1 VFVSNQNA
9 SSQTLRFTYQ
19 ATGKAS
25 FSKTRILAGFATLL
39 LEDLVHELFRAGDGR
54 GPLDVEVQTGA
65 KTLPVVV
72 SRAYAEGVTGNLGS
86 GLPADIVPSTDVVSL
101 PGLFH
106 DNDFRTNI
114 AVTAGDQSVW
124 ATFELFKGN
133 NGLVAGGVQ
142 RKIEAGEQ
150 NQWSIKNLFGNLSQ
164 AGVPMTVRVT
174 LTSPGIVYASLVD
187 NASTDS
193 AVLIGKKP
201 ADTWIVPV
209 VAHVPGAGGT
219 FWSSS
224 VSIWN
229 TTGNT
234 VWVDLEY
241 LPEKTD
247 NSRGGLFA
255 SSLRLYPYASRNIAD
270 VLLDKFGIE
279 NGKGALVIYGQRP
292 ITVSSRVFTDCE
304 TCPEGGTSGNGVR
317 TVRSTALA
325 SGKTVLPGVRL
336 RDGFRSNIGVVTGD
350 RTVAFTFDL
359 RDAGGTLRS
368 SAHKTLPPRTLQQW
382 SVSKLFGSFVE
393 PDPAGSI
400 VVTASRPYLTYM
412 TVIDGTSQ
420 DPVFVMPQ

>member
-1 VFVSNQNA
+1 
-9 SSQTLRFTYQ
+9 
-19 ATGKAS
+19 
-25 FSKTRILAGFATLL
+25 
-39 LEDLVHELFRAGDGR
+39 
-54 GPLDVEVQTGA
+54 
-65 KTLPVVV
+65 
-72 SRAYAEGVTGNLGS
+72 
-86 GLPADIVPSTDVVSL
+86 
-101 PGLFH
+101 
-106 DNDFRTNI
+106 
-114 AVTAGDQSVW
+114 
-124 ATFELFKGN
+124 
-133 NGLVAGGVQ
+133 
-142 RKIEAGEQ
+142 
-150 NQWSIKNLFGNLSQ
+150 
-164 AGVPMTVRVT
+164 MTVRVT
-174 LTSPGIVYASLVD
+174 LTSPGIVYASLID

-229 TTGNT
+229 TTGNS

-255 SSLRLYPYASRNIAD
+255 SSLRLNPYASRNIAD
-270 VLLDKFGIE
+270 VLLDKFGID
-279 NGKGALVIYGQRP
+279 NGKGALVVYGQRP

-336 RDGFRSNIGVVTGD
+336 LDGFRTNIGVVTGEQW
-350 RTVAFTFDL
+350 VSFTFDL

-368 SAHKTLPPRTLQQW
+368 SAFKTLPPRTLQQW
-382 SVSKLFGSFVE
+382 SVGKLFGSFVE

-420 DPVFVMPQ
+420 DSIFVMPQ